1 MEKSSVGCNF
11 FCFCAVKQMKPI
23 NRKDMIM
30 KKRFFVMA
38 GILLAAGVVMASC
51 VQDLKSLSGAD
62 AGPQMTETR
71 DLKGF
76 EEIEIS
82 GSPKVVYTQGQS
94 YGVKVVGPK
103 RFVESIITEVKGK
116 TLSIRNKGKVGIVNI
131 QRDYDDA
138 AVYVTSPDLTA
149 VRLNGSGDFESKQ
162 RVDTDKMLIVLRGSG
177 DISFS
182 DIICDHCTTELTGSG
197 DIDIDR
203 LEAVRSNVSLVGSG
217 DIDVKQWK
225 VDNTDLTLRGSGDI
239 EVNFM
244 EGCKKANCQ
253 MAGSGDITLKGR
265 LEHYDVQ
272 KRGSGEIDTRG
283 LLRD

>member
-1 MEKSSVGCNF
+1 
-11 FCFCAVKQMKPI
+11 
-23 NRKDMIM
+23 M

-51 VQDLKSLSGAD
+51 VQDLKSLGGAD
-62 AGPQMTETR
+62 AGPQMTESR

-94 YGVKVVGPK
+94 FGVKVVGPK

-253 MAGSGDITLKGR
+253 MAGSGDIKLKGR